1 MVGRILRLVIRL
13 VILSSPIRKSG
24 CNPCPGT
31 GGRPGA
37 EGAAWALLAG
47 VFALA
52 GCAGIADKPATAGK
66 DAIQVYWPMP
76 PDQPRFKYEFR
87 LRSPSDIEETTEEQ
101 RLKQLLAGAPAT
113 TEPAFQKPIALAAR
127 QGRIYVADSVGR
139 TVIVFDVPRRKV
151 FRFGLR
157 EPGSLAKPADIAID
171 DQLQVYVVDA
181 TYRRVFVYD
190 NLGLFLRHIGGP
202 GDLERPTGVAVDR
215 DGGRIYVIDRAS
227 NESERHRVV
236 IYGRDGQKLSELGR
250 RGEGEGEFNVPLQA
264 AVGSDGTLY
273 VLDAGNFR
281 VQAFS
286 PDGRFLRAFG
296 KVGNQ
301 LGNIARPR
309 GIAID
314 AQDNLYVTDA
324 NFGNFQVFN
333 REGQLLMA
341 VGTPGIEDRP
351 GRFGLVSGIAVDETG
366 RVYVADQLFNKIEV
380 YRPVPE
386 DEARKVMAR
395 DNPP

>member
-1 MVGRILRLVIRL
+1 MGKYLR
-13 VILSSPIRKSG
+13 
-24 CNPCPGT
+24 NPCPGT
-31 GGRPGA
+31 GGRPAAVGA
-37 EGAAWALLAG
+37 GAWAFVLG
-47 VFALA
+47 VLVVA
-52 GCAGIADKPATAGK
+52 GCAGPADRPAKTSK
-66 DAIQVYWPMP
+66 DAIQLYWPMP

-101 RLKQLLAGAPAT
+101 RLKQLLAGAQPT
-113 TEPAFQKPIALAAR
+113 TEPAFQKPIAVAAR

-157 EPGSLAKPADIAID
+157 EPGNLAKPADIAID
-171 DQLQVYVVDA
+171 GNLQVYVVDA

-190 NLGLFLRHIGGP
+190 NLGLFMRHIGGP

-215 DGGRIYVIDRAS
+215 DGQRIYVIDRAS
-227 NESERHRVV
+227 NESDRHRVV
-236 IYGRDGQKLSELGR
+236 IYGKDGEKLSELGR
-250 RGEGEGEFNVPLQA
+250 RGQGDGEFNVPLQGV
-264 AVGSDGTLY
+264 VGSDGTLY

-281 VQAFS
+281 IQAFS

-301 LGNIARPR
+301 LGDIARPR

-324 NFGNFQVFN
+324 NFGNFQIFN

-341 VGTPGIEDRP
+341 VGAPGAEDQP

-366 RVYVADQLFNKIEV
+366 RVYVADQLYNKVEV

-386 DEARKVMAR
+386 DEARKLMAKES
-395 DNPP
+395 PP